1 MTTQADVRRILAW
14 RDRAARTFG
23 AGSGAGIA
31 APAAS
36 ENALPTMAMHAP
48 LERHRQPMEVDWF
61 IHTNGAGAT
70 RGVRA
75 SDVEAYEE
83 LNVEL

>member
-1 MTTQADVRRILAW
+1 
-14 RDRAARTFG
+14 
-23 AGSGAGIA
+23 
-31 APAAS
+31 
-36 ENALPTMAMHAP
+36 
-48 LERHRQPMEVDWF
+48 MEVDWF

>member
-1 MTTQADVRRILAW
+1 MRRIFAW

-23 AGSGAGIA
+23 AGSGTGIA
-31 APAAS
+31 APAPG
-36 ENALPTMAMHAP
+36 ENALPTVAMHALQ
-48 LERHRQPMEVDWF
+48 LERQPMEVE
-61 IHTNGAGAT
+61 GAAAT

>member
-23 AGSGAGIA
+23 AGSGTGIA
-31 APAAS
+31 APAPG
-36 ENALPTMAMHAP
+36 ENALPTMAMPHALQ
-48 LERHRQPMEVDWF
+48 LERQPMEVE
-61 IHTNGAGAT
+61 GAAAT

-75 SDVEAYEE
+75 SDVEANEE